1 MTVRDITKPT
11 AINEQ
16 DITYLENRLAVLD
29 RIEERL
35 KNIEKLLS
43 HWTIP
48 ECPTDTGIDFQPYL
62 GNQLA
67 NPYQVGHATIT
78 VYMPD
83 EKTGIM
89 APVKFLSIEAR
100 SINFNT
106 FVGLR
111 CGYQTDI
118 EFKDKK
124 GFKRINLYYFEG
136 GGKIQTIFENGK
148 IDEIKVPNTYQ
159 PTLVSVGNN
168 ADPIQKISLFGVNE
182 MFLLAFCA
190 KREAEE

>member
-1 MTVRDITKPT
+1 MRDITKSGT
-11 AINEQ
+11 IDEQ
-16 DITYLENRLAVLD
+16 YITRLENRLAVLD

-43 HWTIP
+43 RWIVP

-62 GNQLA
+62 GIQLA

-78 VYMPD
+78 VYMHD
-83 EKTGIM
+83 EATGM
-89 APVKFLSIEAR
+89 MKPVQFLSIEGR

-111 CGYQTDI
+111 CGYQTDV
-118 EFKDKK
+118 EFKDEK
-124 GFKRINLYYFEG
+124 GFKRVNLYYFDG
-136 GGKIQTIFENGK
+136 GGKIQTTFENGK
-148 IDEIKVPNTYQ
+148 IDEIKVPNAHQ
-159 PTLVSVGNN
+159 PTLVIVGNDN
-168 ADPIQKISLFGVNE
+168 DPIQKISLFGVNE
-182 MFLLAFCA
+182 MYLLAFCA